1 METALVELNSL
12 ENIAKAKK
20 KISYEEFLE
29 LCDEDIWAEWVNG
42 EVFIMTE
49 PVTITHQKNAMFIMN
64 ILHNYVEFHNLG
76 EILFIPFLMKLE
88 NSARMPDIIH
98 IHSNHLQNLKEFY
111 LDGPADV
118 AIEIMLKESI
128 IRDRGDK
135 FIEYESGRVTEYWLI
150 DPMRKQAE
158 FYRIGDDNCYHPVPL
173 DAEGKY
179 HSEVIPG
186 FWLKVSWLW
195 QEPLPPVWEIRKELN
210 LP

>member
-88 NSARMPDIIH
+88 NSARMPDVIH
-98 IHSNHLQNLKEFY
+98 IHS
-111 LDGPADV
+111 
-118 AIEIMLKESI
+118 
-128 IRDRGDK
+128 
-135 FIEYESGRVTEYWLI
+135 
-150 DPMRKQAE
+150 
-158 FYRIGDDNCYHPVPL
+158 
-173 DAEGKY
+173 
-179 HSEVIPG
+179 
-186 FWLKVSWLW
+186 
-195 QEPLPPVWEIRKELN
+195 
-210 LP
+210 